1 MFSSTV
7 SRLKCRHVYLLIL
20 ENGGFVNMSHGSFL
34 VMCCRVGER
43 TGDKLNDSTTHDG
56 SHVLV
61 AEEKINLL
69 FLTLEICLITPRNR
83 QETLMFLIRQLVDFS
98 LVIFKGNFHPF

>member
-1 MFSSTV
+1 
-7 SRLKCRHVYLLIL
+7 
-20 ENGGFVNMSHGSFL
+20 MSHGSCL
-34 VMCCRVGER
+34 VMRPLCVVGSAR
-43 TGDKLNDSTTHDG
+43 GLALLNDSTKHDG

>member
-7 SRLKCRHVYLLIL
+7 SRLNCRHVYLLIL

-34 VMCCRVGER
+34 VMRCRVGER
-43 TGDKLNDSTTHDG
+43 TGAKLNDSTKHDG

-83 QETLMFLIRQLVDFS
+83 QETLMSLIRQLVDFS